1 MSELVQHA
9 NCVIHLKRSLRYLK
23 CFFLPTVPVSL
34 CISFCFSPG
43 LGRLASRCG
52 TLPCSLLFSKVV
64 KKFYYFSAVLAESSI
79 TKVIQPP
86 VCLLFEK
93 KKKHKSPV
101 ASWVRGHFALKEHL
115 RTRPLDLT
123 PWESPHQGLSDGGTA
138 NTQPGPRS
146 KMLFSHGS
154 SPGKALT
161 SLPCHSLTGSSST
174 VGEEF
179 GVPQHSLQ
187 LRTAFPYISTL
198 EMKPWY
204 KPSIGDLV
212 LTWHRNK

>member
-9 NCVIHLKRSLRYLK
+9 NCVVHLKRSLRYLK

-93 KKKHKSPV
+93 KKKQVSCSLLSSGPFFIKRASQDSPLG
-101 ASWVRGHFALKEHL
+101 SH
-115 RTRPLDLT
+115 PLGLT
-123 PWESPHQGLSDGGTA
+123 T
-138 NTQPGPRS
+138 PRS
-146 KMLFSHGS
+146 
-154 SPGKALT
+154 
-161 SLPCHSLTGSSST
+161 
-174 VGEEF
+174 V
-179 GVPQHSLQ
+179 
-187 LRTAFPYISTL
+187 
-198 EMKPWY
+198 
-204 KPSIGDLV
+204 
-212 LTWHRNK
+212 